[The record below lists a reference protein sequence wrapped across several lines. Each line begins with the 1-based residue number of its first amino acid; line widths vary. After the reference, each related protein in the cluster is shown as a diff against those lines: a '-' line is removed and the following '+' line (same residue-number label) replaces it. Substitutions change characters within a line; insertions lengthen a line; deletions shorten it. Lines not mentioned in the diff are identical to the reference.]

1 VLGER
6 RSAGARK
13 KEMPLDSKGNLYGG
27 TIQGGNAG
35 DGMFYELSP
44 SGSGGAEAVIYN
56 YDFNGLHSQSSKK
69 AKRWAQA
76 YDIAGIFLHPLEK
89 IPASLRG
96 GFLP

>member
-1 VLGER
+1 
-6 RSAGARK
+6 
-13 KEMPLDSKGNLYGG
+13 MPLDSKGNLYGG